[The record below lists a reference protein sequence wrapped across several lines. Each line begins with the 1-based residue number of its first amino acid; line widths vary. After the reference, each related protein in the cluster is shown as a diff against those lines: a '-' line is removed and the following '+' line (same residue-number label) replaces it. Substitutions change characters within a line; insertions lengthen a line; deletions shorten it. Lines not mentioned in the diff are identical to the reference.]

1 MAELSAARFEKGA
14 SPAAM
19 RSFFGGNM
27 PKRPSLKRK
36 LREHLNAPYGYV
48 LLAMIVLGITGGTM
62 AVIRNNGDV
71 PAADSTDPAM
81 TRAMSGSGSSLRDFW
96 SPHK

>member
-1 MAELSAARFEKGA
+1 MAELRDGCFGKGA

-19 RSFFGGNM
+19 RIFFGGNM
-27 PKRPSLKRK
+27 PRRPFLKGK
-36 LREHLNAPYGYV
+36 LRGHLNAPYGYV
-48 LLAMIVLGITGGTM
+48 LLVMIVLGMTGGTI

-71 PAADSTDPAM
+71 PAADSADPAM
-81 TRAMSGSGSSLRDFW
+81 TRAMSGLGSSLRDLW

>member
-1 MAELSAARFEKGA
+1 
-14 SPAAM
+14 
-19 RSFFGGNM
+19 M

-36 LREHLNAPYGYV
+36 LRGHLNTPYGYM
-48 LLAMIVLGITGGTM
+48 LLVMIGLGITGGTI

-71 PAADSTDPAM
+71 PAADSADPAM
-81 TRAMSGSGSSLRDFW
+81 TRAMSGSGSSLRALW